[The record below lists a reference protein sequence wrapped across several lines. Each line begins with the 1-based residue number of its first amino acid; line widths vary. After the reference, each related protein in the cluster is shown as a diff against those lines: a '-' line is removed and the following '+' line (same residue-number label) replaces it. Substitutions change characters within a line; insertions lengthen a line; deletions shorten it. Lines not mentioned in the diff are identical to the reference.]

1 MYHFLCLFFFF
12 FLDEWTKLHSQS
24 QNFKRIIQVKWLLFW
39 VLLWVLGRAK
49 TPEVSVMI
57 WGKFVSVSWKKLD
70 LPDKTEFIMSLEAA
84 RHFFF
89 CAVGTDMVIFML
101 KYFWCWWVSVLT
113 VSCNVNLC
121 QILAVILSRSRD
133 VWN

>member
-1 MYHFLCLFFFF
+1 MYHFLCLFFF

-89 CAVGTDMVIFML
+89 LC
-101 KYFWCWWVSVLT
+101 CWHWHGNFHVEVLLVLMSFSSYSILQCKLVSNT
-113 VSCNVNLC
+113 SSDTE
-121 QILAVILSRSRD
+121 QE
-133 VWN
+133 